1 MVRSATYR
9 TKKWNIKVDPSI
21 VLDRFVKQKD
31 IMSEQIEPYLREVST
46 KEILVKELLE
56 KKGIPTIQIAFYLAY
71 TRELIGKTFG
81 SLSGETLRNEEL
93 AIRQKWVNRG
103 LDNDTLME
111 IAKIFGIDPKPLPIG
126 VEIAELKG
134 SCVGFLIYYWW

>member
-1 MVRSATYR
+1 MVRSAIYR
-9 TKKWNIKVDPSI
+9 TKKWNAKVDPSI
-21 VLDRFVKQKD
+21 ILDRFVKQKD
-31 IMSEQIEPYLREVST
+31 IMAEQIEPYLREVST

-81 SLSGETLRNEEL
+81 SLTSETLRNEEL
-93 AIRQKWVNRG
+93 ALRSKWVNRG
-103 LDNDTLME
+103 LDDSTLQE

-126 VEIAELKG
+126 GFVPEFKG
-134 SCVGFLIYYWW
+134 NVIIYAT